1 MRYVVYGAGA
11 VGGVI
16 GGRLA
21 ESGHN
26 VVLIARG
33 AHCEAI
39 QKYGLEIQSPA
50 GNVTVKVPAVEHP
63 SEISFA
69 EGDVVILT
77 MKTQDTDAALN
88 DLRDAAGTRVPV
100 VCAQNGVENERLAAR
115 RFERVYAVPVRLP
128 ATHLDPGVVQADS
141 SPVSGILDVG
151 CYPSGVDDLAGALSA
166 ALEASTFSSRPEPR
180 VMRHKYQKLL
190 MNLGNAI
197 GAVCGPGSEARDLA
211 RRAREEALACYRA
224 AGIDSASDEE
234 DRARRGSLITVGRIG
249 DRPRPG
255 SSTWQSLARG
265 KRSIEVDWLNGEIV
279 LLGRLHGVPTPVNA
293 ALQRVANEMA
303 RNGRPPGSMRVE
315 ELERAVG

>member
-21 ESGHN
+21 ESGHD

-50 GNVTVKVPAVEHP
+50 GIVTVKVPAVEHP
-63 SEISFA
+63 SEIAFA
-69 EGDVVILT
+69 DGDVVILT

-151 CYPSGVDDLAGALSA
+151 CYPSGVDDVAVALSGALG
-166 ALEASTFSSRPEPR
+166 ASTFNSRPDPG

-190 MNLGNAI
+190 MNLANAI

-211 RRAREEALACYRA
+211 RRARQEALVCYRA

-249 DRPRPG
+249 DKPRRG

-265 KRSIEVDWLNGEIV
+265 KRSVEVDWLNGEIV

-303 RNGRPPGSMRVE
+303 RDGRPPGSMSVG